1 MRVHFRSLGRFLVPT
16 LLITALFTFAAAQS
30 SVTILQGADA
40 ITMDPHLIQAS
51 PEHNILNHVFEGLV
65 YRDDSMTIRPRLAT
79 SWRTLDPL
87 TWEFRLRQGVA
98 FHNGEP
104 FDAEAVKF
112 SFDRA
117 VAQDNADIRNLNLE
131 SVEIV
136 DPFTIRL
143 HTTNP
148 TPAMLTALLS
158 GWVVAPGYYAGLPEA
173 DAATKPVGTGPY
185 LLTEWRRDDVVILE
199 RYTDY
204 WGDSAPHDL
213 LVWRP
218 VPEASTRIAELEVGN
233 ADIVVNVPPESRG
246 RVEAF
251 AGAGIRFTPTGRR
264 FYLGLRHDEEGPL
277 QDSRVR
283 RALNHAVDVDLIIDT
298 LLAGLGERRAS
309 LLNAPHADASLSP
322 FSYDPELAR
331 ELLAEAGY
339 ADGFEMTIMS
349 PNGRYTK
356 DLEISQ
362 AIAGFLREV
371 GIDATVESNEW
382 GHYIDLMLANELRD
396 AWLLGSGSY
405 FDGQLEFNVFMGA
418 LEQLTWYNDEAAGLW
433 TELQDTVEESQRVEI
448 LNAMQALMLED
459 PPVIILHKPVELY
472 GVSDGLDWQPRND
485 GWIVLR

>member
-1 MRVHFRSLGRFLVPT
+1 MRVRFHPVKGFFLPA
-16 LLITALFTFAAAQS
+16 LLIAILFPFASAQS
-30 SVTILQGADA
+30 TVTILQGADA
-40 ITMDPHLIQAS
+40 TSMDPHLIQAA
-51 PEHNILNHVFEGLV
+51 PELNILNHVFEGLV
-65 YRDDSMTIRPRLAT
+65 YRDAAMTLQPRLAT
-79 SWRTLDPL
+79 SWRTIGPL
-87 TWEFRLRQGVA
+87 TWEFQLREGVT

-112 SFDRA
+112 SLDRA

-136 DPFTIRL
+136 DSFTVRL
-143 HTTNP
+143 NTTNP

-158 GWVVAPGYYAGLPEA
+158 GWIVAPGYYADLSEA
-173 DAATKPVGTGPY
+173 DAATKPIGTGPFV
-185 LLTEWRRDDVVILE
+185 LTEWRRDDLVILD
-199 RYTDY
+199 RHAGY
-204 WGDSAPHDL
+204 WGDPAPYDT

-218 VPEASTRIAELEVGN
+218 IPEASTRIAELEVGN
-233 ADIVVNVPPESRG
+233 ADIIVNVPPESQP
-246 RVEAF
+246 RVEDF
-251 AGAGIRFTPTGRR
+251 ADAGIRSTPTGRR

-309 LLNAPHADASLSP
+309 LLNAPHADAGLSP
-322 FSYDPELAR
+322 FPYDPELAR
-331 ELLAEAGY
+331 TLLAEAGY
-339 ADGFEMTIMS
+339 SDGFEMTIMS

-382 GHYIDLMLANELRD
+382 GHYIDLMLENELRD

-418 LEQLTWYNDEAAGLW
+418 LEQLTWYNDAAAGLW
-433 TELQDTVEESQRVEI
+433 SELQNTVEEERRVEI
-448 LNAMQALMLED
+448 LHAMQALMLED